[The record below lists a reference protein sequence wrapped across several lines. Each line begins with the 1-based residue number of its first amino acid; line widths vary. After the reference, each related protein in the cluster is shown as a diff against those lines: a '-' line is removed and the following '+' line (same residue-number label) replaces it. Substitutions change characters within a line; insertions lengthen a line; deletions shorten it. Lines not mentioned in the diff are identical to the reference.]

1 MSPTFKEM
9 AAKDVGT
16 VFFNND
22 EFSVM
27 HLIDGKKMHVIV
39 DTNELLDRT
48 QGGSTTHLDGIY
60 KAHILIYVPVAEYGA
75 KPKIGKLLILDGKK
89 TYVITN
95 VIDED
100 GIYSLDLEANRA

>member
-1 MSPTFKEM
+1 
-9 AAKDVGT
+9 
-16 VFFNND
+16 
-22 EFSVM
+22 
-27 HLIDGKKMHVIV
+27 MHVII

-60 KAHILIYVPVAEYGA
+60 KAHILIYVPVVEYGA
-75 KPKIGKLLILDGKK
+75 KPKIGKLLILDAKK

-100 GIYSLDLEANRA
+100 GIYSLELEANRA

>member
-22 EFSVM
+22 EFSDT
-27 HLIDGKKMHVIV
+27 HLIDGKTMHVIV

-48 QGGSTTHLDGIY
+48 QGGGTTHLDGIY
-60 KAHILIYVPVAEYGA
+60 KAHILIYVPVSEYGA

-100 GIYSLDLEANRA
+100 GIYSFELEANRA